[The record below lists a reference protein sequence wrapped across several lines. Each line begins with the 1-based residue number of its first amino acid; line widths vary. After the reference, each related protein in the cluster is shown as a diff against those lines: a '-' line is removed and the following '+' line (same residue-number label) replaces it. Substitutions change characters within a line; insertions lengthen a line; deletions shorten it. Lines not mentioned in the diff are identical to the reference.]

1 MKQIHLLQFTE
12 RDYACVPRE
21 KVIMNNITNPV
32 SPELVD
38 AISDAFNSNDI
49 DKVMYFFADD
59 AVFDQAAGPDI
70 HGTSSVGADA
80 IRAVFGDMFER
91 VESVKWETLDTRIEG
106 DKAICQYR
114 RTATFPSGEIQDFKT
129 VDILTFRDDKIIHKD
144 TYFKQVT

>member
-1 MKQIHLLQFTE
+1 
-12 RDYACVPRE
+12 
-21 KVIMNNITNPV
+21 MNNITNLV

-38 AISDAFNSNDI
+38 ARSDAFNSNDI

-114 RTATFPSGEIQDFKT
+114 RIATFPSGEVQDFKT

>member
-1 MKQIHLLQFTE
+1 
-12 RDYACVPRE
+12 
-21 KVIMNNITNPV
+21 MNDNTNPV

-38 AISDAFNSNDI
+38 ARSDAFNSNDI
-49 DKVMYFFADD
+49 NTVMSFFADD
-59 AVFDQAAGPDI
+59 AVFDHAAGSDI
-70 HGTSSVGADA
+70 HGTSSVGVDA

-144 TYFKQVT
+144 TYFKLIT

>member
-1 MKQIHLLQFTE
+1 
-12 RDYACVPRE
+12 
-21 KVIMNNITNPV
+21 MNDNTNPV

-49 DKVMYFFADD
+49 DKVMSYFADD
-59 AVFDQAAGPDI
+59 AVFDHAAGPEI

-80 IRAVFGDMFER
+80 IRTVFGDMFES

-114 RTATFPSGEIQDFKT
+114 RTTTLPSGEIQDFKT
-129 VDILTFRDDKIIHKD
+129 VDILTFRGDKIIHKD

>member
-1 MKQIHLLQFTE
+1 MSNKLNQVT
-12 RDYACVPRE
+12 
-21 KVIMNNITNPV
+21 
-32 SPELVD
+32 SELID
-38 AISDAFNSNDI
+38 EISDAFNSNDI
-49 DKVMYFFADD
+49 DRVMFFFADD
-59 AVFDQAAGPDI
+59 AVFDHAAGPDI

>member
-1 MKQIHLLQFTE
+1 
-12 RDYACVPRE
+12 
-21 KVIMNNITNPV
+21 MNDNTNPV

-49 DKVMYFFADD
+49 NTVMSFFAHD
-59 AVFDQAAGPDI
+59 AVFDHAAGPDI

-144 TYFKQVT
+144 TYFKLIT

>member
-1 MKQIHLLQFTE
+1 
-12 RDYACVPRE
+12 
-21 KVIMNNITNPV
+21 MNDNTNPV

-38 AISDAFNSNDI
+38 AISDAFNSNEI
-49 DKVMYFFADD
+49 DKVMSFFADD
-59 AVFDQAAGPDI
+59 AVFDHAAGPDI

-91 VESVKWETLDTRIEG
+91 VDSVKWETLDTRIEG

-114 RTATFPSGEIQDFKT
+114 RTTTLLSGEIQDFKT